1 MHSFSTS
8 SGGAGRRPRVVIV
21 GAGFAGLAAA
31 RELRH
36 ADAEVVVVDRV
47 NHHTFQPLLYQ
58 VATAGLSAP
67 QIASPIRHVLRGQAN
82 VRVILGDVVRIDAE
96 GRRVVMQDGEL
107 TFDYLVVAAGLT
119 HSYFGHDEWAR
130 HAPGLKTLDDALE
143 MRRRVLLAYERAE
156 RELVESERDA
166 WMTFVIIGG
175 GPTGVE
181 LAGTL
186 AEIARHTLRDEFRV
200 ITPARARVLLLEGGP
215 RILSTYADTLSRKAE
230 RQLAR
235 LGVEVRVGARVTRV
249 DAAGVEVEGEG
260 FIVSRTVLWA
270 AGVRA
275 TPLAATLPGEKDR
288 SGRVQVDPFLRVPGC
303 ERVFVVGD
311 LALVM
316 QDGQPVPGVGY
327 AAKQMG
333 EYAGRSIARVLRGEG
348 QETPPRNAPQRP
360 FRYRDLGAL
369 ATIGRAAAVAQ
380 FPGGLKLSGALAWW
394 TWLLVH
400 IFFLIG
406 FRNRIATL
414 IDWAWSYITYQRH
427 ARLILDAPRASSA
440 APRS

>member
-1 MHSFSTS
+1 
-8 SGGAGRRPRVVIV
+8 AGRRPRVVIV

-36 ADAEVVVVDRV
+36 ADAEVLVVDRV

-67 QIASPIRHVLRGQAN
+67 QIASPIRHILRGQAN
-82 VRVILGDVVRIDAE
+82 VRVILGEVVHIDADE
-96 GRRVVMQDGEL
+96 CRVVMEDGEL
-107 TFDYLVVAAGLT
+107 SFDFLIVAAGLT

-143 MRRRVLLAYERAE
+143 MRRRVLLAFERAE
-156 RELVESERDA
+156 RELVEAEREA

-215 RILSTYADTLSRKAE
+215 RILSTYAETLSRKAE

-235 LGVEVRVGARVTRV
+235 LGVEVRVGARVTSLNET
-249 DAAGVEVEGEG
+249 GVAVEGAG

-275 TPLAATLPGEKDR
+275 SPLASTLPGEKDR
-288 SGRVQVDPFLRVPGC
+288 SGRVRVDPLLRVPGY
-303 ERVFVVGD
+303 ERLFVVGD

-333 EYAGRSIARVLRGEG
+333 EYAGGSLARVLRAEKPGTKE
-348 QETPPRNAPQRP
+348 ERP

-394 TWLLVH
+394 AWLLVH

-414 IDWAWSYITYQRH
+414 IDWSWSYVTYQRH
-427 ARLILDAPRASSA
+427 ARLILEPPRASPPA
-440 APRS
+440 ARS